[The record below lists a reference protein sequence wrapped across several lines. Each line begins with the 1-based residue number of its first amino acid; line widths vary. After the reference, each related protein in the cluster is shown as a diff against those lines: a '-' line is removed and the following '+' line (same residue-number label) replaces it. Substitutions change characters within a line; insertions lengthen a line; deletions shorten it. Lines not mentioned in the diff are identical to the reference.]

1 MLSYQCTNRCRHCLY
16 RCSRRPSPWMDEQTL
31 ERTFQALAAEENLD
45 GIHLAGGEAMLNF
58 PLLLEAVAAARRFGI
73 SLDYLETNA
82 AWALTEK
89 VAREK
94 FRLLREAG
102 LGAVLISA
110 TPFHNEFIPFE
121 RTRNAISAARDIF
134 GHGVIVW
141 LDSLARLLARLDPTS
156 CHTLEA
162 FLEACPEA
170 SSPEDLRRMFP
181 LTPGGR
187 VVEELRD
194 CYQARPAEEYRN
206 GPCRSE
212 LAGVSH
218 FHIDPQGCLFTGLC
232 PGITAGDIED
242 FHPEITPES
251 HPITLC
257 LVQEGPVGLMERFGL
272 QEGFTPRRE
281 GYISKCDLCLHVR
294 MHLRAGSTWPEL
306 RSEGFY
312 ADDGD

>member
-16 RCSRRPSPWMDEQTL
+16 RCSKLATGWMDKQTL
-31 ERTFQALAAEENLD
+31 ERTFQALAKEEHLD

-58 PLLLEAVAAARRFGI
+58 PLLLDAIQSARGMGI
-73 SLDYLETNA
+73 KLDYLETNA
-82 AWALTEK
+82 AWALTEES
-89 VAREK
+89 AREK

-102 LGAVLISA
+102 LPAVLISA

-121 RTRNAISAARDIF
+121 RTRNAISAARDVF

-141 LDSLARLLARLDPTS
+141 LDSLARALARLDPTT
-156 CHTLEA
+156 CHSLED
-162 FLEACPEA
+162 FLDACPEA

-194 CYQARPAEEYRN
+194 CYQARPAEAYRDS
-206 GPCRSE
+206 PCRSE
-212 LAGVSH
+212 LSGVSH

-242 FHPEITPES
+242 FHPDITPES
-251 HPITLC
+251 HPITTC
-257 LVQEGPVGLMERFGL
+257 LVTQGPLGLMDRFGL
-272 QEGFTPRRE
+272 REGFSPREE
-281 GYISKCDLCLHVR
+281 GYVSKCDLCLHLR
-294 MHLRAGSTWPEL
+294 KHLRSRGEWPEL
-306 RSEGFY
+306 RSDGFY
-312 ADDGD
+312 ADDGH

>member
-1 MLSYQCTNRCRHCLY
+1 MN
-16 RCSRRPSPWMDEQTL
+16 EQTL
-31 ERTFQALAAEENLD
+31 EKTFAALAGEKHLD

-58 PLLLEAVAAARRFGI
+58 PLLLDSVRAARRFGVR
-73 SLDYLETNA
+73 LEYLETNA
-82 AWALTEK
+82 AWALSEE

-94 FRLLREAG
+94 FSLLQEAG

-121 RTRNAISAARDIF
+121 RTRNAISAAREVF

-141 LDSLARLLARLDPTS
+141 LDSLGKHLARMDPTT
-156 CHTLEA
+156 CHWLED
-162 FLEACPEA
+162 FLEACPET
-170 SSPEDLRRMFP
+170 SSPEDLRRLFP

-187 VVEELRD
+187 VVEELRH
-194 CYQARPAEEYRN
+194 CYQARPAEAYRN
-206 GPCRSE
+206 SPCRSE
-212 LAGVSH
+212 LSGVSH

-242 FHPEITPES
+242 FHPKITPET
-251 HPITLC
+251 HPITTC
-257 LVQEGPVGLMERFGL
+257 LVQDGPVGLMERLGR
-272 QEGFTPRRE
+272 QEGFTPRSE

-294 MHLRAGSTWPEL
+294 KHLRTRGDWSEL

-312 ADDGD
+312 ADQGD